1 MAQEIIEQHGVG
13 PCAMVV
19 ELNQH
24 HISKVEARVE
34 LIHTLLK

>member
-1 MAQEIIEQHGVG
+1 MAQRFIEQYEVWSG
-13 PCAMVV
+13 AMVV

-24 HISKVEARVE
+24 HISKVEARVG